1 MNQRVPTVLV
11 ADDDPDIR
19 ELVAFKLEQAGYQVH
34 AVGDGD
40 AALAA
45 AAALAPDL
53 LLLDVMMPGINGFE
67 VCRRLR
73 AQDDTAT
80 IPVIMLT
87 ARAQEADVETGFA
100 VGVEDYIAKP
110 FSPRELLTRVNNVLA
125 RTAS

>member
-1 MNQRVPTVLV
+1 MSDPLPTVLV

-19 ELVAFKLEQAGYQVH
+19 ELVSFKLEQAGYRVH
-34 AVGDGD
+34 AVGDGE

-45 AAALAPDL
+45 ATALAPNL
-53 LLLDVMMPGINGFE
+53 LLLDVMMPGMNGFE

-73 AQDDTAT
+73 NQADTAG

-87 ARAQEADVETGFA
+87 ARAQEGDVETGFA
-100 VGVEDYIAKP
+100 VGVVDYIAKP

-125 RTAS
+125 RST

>member
-1 MNQRVPTVLV
+1 MNDAAQITVLV

-19 ELVAFKLEQAGYQVH
+19 ELVAFKLEQAGFKVH
-34 AVGDGD
+34 AVGDGI

-45 AAALAPDL
+45 AKALSPSL
-53 LLLDVMMPGINGFE
+53 LLLDVMMPGLNGYE

-73 AQDDTAT
+73 AEGEAA

-87 ARAQEADVETGFA
+87 AKAQESDVETGFA
-100 VGVEDYIAKP
+100 MGVDDYIVKP

-125 RTAS
+125 RSP

>member
-1 MNQRVPTVLV
+1 MTNRSNTVLV

-19 ELVAFKLEQAGYQVH
+19 ELVSFKLEQAGFRVH
-34 AVGDGD
+34 AVGDGL

-45 AAALAPDL
+45 ARALSPSL
-53 LLLDVMMPGINGFE
+53 LLLDVMMPGLNGYE

-73 AQDDTAT
+73 ADGETAT

-87 ARAQEADVETGFA
+87 AKAQDADVETGFA
-100 VGVEDYIAKP
+100 MGVDDYIVKP

-125 RTAS
+125 RSP

>member
-1 MNQRVPTVLV
+1 MNEAVPTVLV

-19 ELVAFKLEQAGYQVH
+19 ELVSFKLEQAGYRVH
-34 AVGDGD
+34 SVADGE

-45 AAALAPDL
+45 ATALAPSL
-53 LLLDVMMPGINGFE
+53 VLLDVMMPGINGFE

-73 AQDDTAT
+73 NQDATAT

-87 ARAQEADVETGFA
+87 ARAQEGDVETGFA

-125 RTAS
+125 RTT